1 MALDKC
7 ADGRDGNHQADLS
20 TLQKKDGGNG
30 GLQER
35 GRQARFPAEGARWI
49 GELSLRRERRE
60 EEDISAN
67 VKIAEE
73 EVVVGYESFSVE
85 YLKGDIRKA
94 ASDEQGTQQRLS

>member
-1 MALDKC
+1 MLW
-7 ADGRDGNHQADLS
+7 G
-20 TLQKKDGGNG
+20 KKKTRVIL
-30 GLQER
+30 GLRWRRR
-35 GRQARFPAEGARWI
+35 GEKSITSFSAEGARWI

>member
-1 MALDKC
+1 MDWRAIP
-7 ADGRDGNHQADLS
+7 
-20 TLQKKDGGNG
+20 KKGK
-30 GLQER
+30 
-35 GRQARFPAEGARWI
+35 
-49 GELSLRRERRE
+49 E

-94 ASDEQGTQQRLS
+94 ASDEQGTQRLS